1 MPIVATHVLLPPP
14 LALLPLLP
22 QPATASAP
30 IAVAAMITLPFMDTP
45 LHFSGYLE
53 SSGFKPGWPR
63 NRRVIGINAAR
74 PVSRRTATAG
84 DACAIPRRRPRRS
97 ALRWPG
103 NDRASRAARE
113 LTAEAAGVHIR

>member
-63 NRRVIGINAAR
+63 KPEGHRDKCG
-74 PVSRRTATAG
+74 PPGEPKDG
-84 DACAIPRRRPRRS
+84 DGGRCVCDSQPSTTEISSSLA
-97 ALRWPG
+97 G
-103 NDRASRAARE
+103 NDRASRATGE
-113 LTAEAAGVHIR
+113 LTAEAAGIHVR